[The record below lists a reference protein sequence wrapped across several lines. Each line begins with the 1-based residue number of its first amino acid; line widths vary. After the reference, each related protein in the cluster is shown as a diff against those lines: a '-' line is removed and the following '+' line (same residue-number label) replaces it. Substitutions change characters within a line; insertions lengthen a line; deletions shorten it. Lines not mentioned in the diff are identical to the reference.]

1 MSSPHIALK
10 CQSLNLPL
18 FVSFHLNV
26 CFHQGRDFHQFCL
39 QMHPECLVHCLVNKR
54 WRHKCPHAWTND
66 SDIPLAHEV
75 SGCESPGAQIQEE
88 NEGAKGQI
96 SRKKTDFT
104 KARCSQD
111 WVGRFIIPTSCGIR
125 ESGKIPPI
133 CHLVML
139 FANHR
144 ENKTKT
150 KTLSFLSSLTPLP
163 CSCLLY
169 SKQKKHL
176 LLKTA
181 HEGKNYNKY
190 LAFLWWRH
198 SLNSFQ
204 PHNEF

>member
-1 MSSPHIALK
+1 MSCLHIALK

-39 QMHPECLVHCLVNKR
+39 QMHPECLVHCLVNKC
-54 WRHKCPHAWTND
+54 WRHACPHAWTND

-111 WVGRFIIPTSCGIR
+111 WVGRFVIPTSCGIR

-139 FANHR
+139 FCKPQR
-144 ENKTKT
+144 KQNKNKN
-150 KTLSFLSSLTPLP
+150 SLLPLLP
-163 CSCLLY
+163 HPHPLLMP
-169 SKQKKHL
+169 SLFQAEK
-176 LLKTA
+176 A
-181 HEGKNYNKY
+181 
-190 LAFLWWRH
+190 LA
-198 SLNSFQ
+198 S
-204 PHNEF
+204 